1 MMDILEKYSV
11 DVLKNLNKNNMVEIV
26 YFLESQNCDF
36 IEDIL
41 EDYLDLF
48 TMEYNEFLNKYNK
61 LNKKYNFNLLNK
73 ASEDMN
79 IFEEFFEDED

>member
-1 MMDILEKYSV
+1 MMDIIEKYSV
-11 DVLKNLNKNNMVEIV
+11 DVLKNLNKDNIVEIV
-26 YFLESQNCDF
+26 HFLESQNCDF

-48 TMEYNEFLNKYNK
+48 TMEYNGFINKYNK
-61 LNKKYNFNLLNK
+61 LNKKYDFNLLKK

-79 IFEEFFEDED
+79 ILEEFFED

>member
-26 YFLESQNCDF
+26 HFLESQNCDF

-48 TMEYNEFLNKYNK
+48 TMEYNGFINKYNK
-61 LNKKYNFNLLNK
+61 LNKKYDFNLLKK

-79 IFEEFFEDED
+79 ILEEFFED

>member
-11 DVLKNLNKNNMVEIV
+11 DVLKNLNKDNMVEIV
-26 YFLESQNCDF
+26 HFLESQNCDF

-61 LNKKYNFNLLNK
+61 LNKKYDFNLLYK

-79 IFEEFFEDED
+79 ILEEFFED

>member
-1 MMDILEKYSV
+1 MMDIIEKYSV
-11 DVLKNLNKNNMVEIV
+11 DVFKNLNKDNMVEIV
-26 YFLESQNCDF
+26 HFLESQNCDF

-61 LNKKYNFNLLNK
+61 LNKKYDFNLLNK

-79 IFEEFFEDED
+79 ILEEFFED